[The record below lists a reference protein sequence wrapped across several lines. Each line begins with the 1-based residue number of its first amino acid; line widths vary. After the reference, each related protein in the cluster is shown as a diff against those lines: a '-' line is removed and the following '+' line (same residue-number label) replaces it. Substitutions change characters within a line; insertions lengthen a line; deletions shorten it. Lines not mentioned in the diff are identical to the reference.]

1 MSAAFVL
8 MDRIYSISEI
18 TRLIK
23 ERLESLGSFTFQ
35 GEISEIKYHAS
46 GHLYFT
52 LKDDLAVL
60 PCVMWRTYASYLS
73 FRPEV
78 GHYILAQGR
87 LSVYP
92 PHGKYQMA
100 VESMQMAG
108 LGNLFEK
115 FEALKKKL
123 REEGLFDESLKKTL
137 PLYPFRVVIV
147 TSETAAALQDA
158 ERVFLQNAP
167 HVKRFLIPAR
177 MQGKGTEDSVIKALD
192 IALTLDD
199 IDIIMI
205 IRGGG
210 SIEDL
215 WEFNN
220 EKLARKIFNYPLPVV
235 TGIGHETDFTIAD
248 FVADYRASTP
258 TNAAEYVVRGWKD
271 TLLRLNQ
278 TESRLINAMDIL
290 IQKKSTDYNVLT
302 DRYAFRFPLETVLRL
317 NENINMLEKQLKDR
331 IQTLFND
338 KNHVWEQ
345 LDTTLR
351 LTHPGEI
358 LKKGYAVIQKE
369 DGKIYRSIN
378 EVHIGEHFIVNLHDG
393 DFKGKVIDPEKSNE

>member
-18 TRLIK
+18 TRIIK
-23 ERLESLGSFTFQ
+23 DRLESLGTFTFQ
-35 GEISEIKYHAS
+35 GEISEIKYHGS

-52 LKDDLAVL
+52 LKDDQAVL
-60 PCVMWRTYASYLS
+60 PCVMWRTNAAYLS
-73 FRPEV
+73 FRPET
-78 GHYILAQGR
+78 GNNILAQGK

-92 PHGKYQMA
+92 PHGKYQMS

-108 LGNLFEK
+108 MGNLFEQ

-123 REEGLFDESLKKTL
+123 REEGLFDESWKKSI
-137 PLYPFRVVIV
+137 PLYPINVGII

-177 MQGKGTEDSVIKALD
+177 MQGKGTEESVIKALN
-192 IALTLDD
+192 IALTLKGVDVV
-199 IDIIMI
+199 MI

-215 WEFNN
+215 WAFNSEN
-220 EKLARKIFNYPLPVV
+220 LARKIFDYPIPII

-248 FVADYRASTP
+248 FVADHRASTP
-258 TNAAEYVVRGWKD
+258 TNAAEYVIRGWKD

-278 TESRLINAMDIL
+278 SESRLINAVDFNMR
-290 IQKKSTDYNVLT
+290 KKTSDYKVLT
-302 DRYAFRFPLETVLRL
+302 DRYAFRFPMEYIMRL
-317 NENINMLEKQLKDR
+317 NENIFVMERQLKER
-331 IQTLFND
+331 IQMLFND
-338 KNHVWEQ
+338 KNHKWEK
-345 LDTTLR
+345 LDTTIR
-351 LTHPGEI
+351 LSHPREI
-358 LKKGYAVIQKE
+358 LKKGYAVIRNE

-378 EVHIGEHFIVNLHDG
+378 DVTVGQRFSAALHDG
-393 DFKGKVIDPEKSNE
+393 NFIGEVINTEESDG